1 MLKNRS
7 FNLILKGRKKMKYIS
22 TRSDKYVYE
31 SAEAIKMGIA
41 PDGGLFVPEKIP
53 CVTKDEIE
61 GFANLT
67 YPELAKKILSLYLT
81 DYTDDELSECVKG
94 AYESGKFESDAV
106 APLHKLDEKVSVL
119 ELWHGP
125 TCAFKDMALQI
136 LPHFLVKAIK
146 KTGEDRDVIILVA
159 TSGDT
164 GKAALEGFK
173 DVKNTKIQVFY
184 PVCGVSKI
192 QKLQMATQD
201 GSNVS
206 VISVDGNFDDAQTGV
221 KKIFGNEE
229 CINEATDLGYVFSSA
244 NSINW
249 GRLVPQIVYYFY
261 AYATLVKNG
270 EIKCGDK
277 INIVVPTGNFGNILA
292 AYYAKEMGLFV
303 DRLICA
309 SNSNNVLTDFI
320 KTGAYDRNRKFETT
334 ISPSMDI
341 LISSNLERLLFHMS
355 KGDFKL
361 VKEYM
366 TLLSTDGKYSVNS
379 EIFDKIKSVFS
390 ADCCDDCGTKKTIRD
405 TFEKYGYT
413 IDTHTAVAKNVYD
426 KFEAE
431 NKSDTK
437 TVIASTANPYKFN
450 KAVLEAICD
459 TPLPEGEFELI
470 DLLCEKSKLPVPKS
484 LSGLKSKFIRFNTV
498 CGKDALWAETKKFLT
513 K

>member
-1 MLKNRS
+1 
-7 FNLILKGRKKMKYIS
+7 MKYIS
-22 TRSDKYVYE
+22 TRSDKYKVD
-31 SAEAIKMGIA
+31 SAEAIKTGIA
-41 PDGGLFVPEKIP
+41 PDGGLFVPEEIP
-53 CVTKDEIE
+53 QITLGEIE
-61 GFANLT
+61 SFASLS
-67 YPELAKKILSLYLT
+67 YAELAKKILSLYLT
-81 DYTDDELSECVKG
+81 DYTDSELSDCVSG
-94 AYESGKFESDAV
+94 AYTSEKFGSDEI
-106 APLHKLDEKVSVL
+106 APLHKLDGKASVL

-221 KKIFGNEE
+221 KKIFGNQEYV
-229 CINEATDLGYVFSSA
+229 NEASDLGYVFSSA

-261 AYATLVKNG
+261 AYSRLVKTG

-292 AYYAKEMGLFV
+292 AFYAKEMGLCV
-303 DRLICA
+303 DKLICA
-309 SNSNNVLTDFI
+309 SNQNNVLTDFI
-320 KTGAYDRNRKFETT
+320 KTGVYDKNRKFETT

-355 KGDFKL
+355 GKNFKL

-366 TLLSTDGKYSVNS
+366 TLLSENGKYSVDKD
-379 EIFDKIKSVFS
+379 IFDKISSVFR
-390 ADCCDDCGTKKTIRD
+390 AGYCDDDETKATIKS
-405 TFEKYGYT
+405 TFEKYNYT

-426 KFEAE
+426 KYTE
-431 NKSDTK
+431 NTGDETK

-450 KAVLEAICD
+450 KAVLEAISNGE
-459 TPLPEGEFELI
+459 LPEGEFELI
-470 DLLCEKSKLPVPKS
+470 DLLHQISGLDVPKS
-484 LSGLKSKFIRFNTV
+484 LAGLKSKFIRFNTT
-498 CGKDALWAETKKFLT
+498 CAKDNLWSETKKFLT